1 MHVVHK
7 NVVGGTSMIGS
18 PLVIAVSEQDMPGI
32 KLGLLGWHTS
42 APMNPDV
49 RVCPNIWSHTG
60 LAM

>member
-7 NVVGGTSMIGS
+7 HVVGGTSMIGS

-42 APMNPDV
+42 ALTNELEEV
-49 RVCPNIWSHTG
+49 RQ
-60 LAM
+60 